1 MTVDELHMLRALDLA
16 RAGVGLVS
24 PNPAVGAVVVDSSG
38 NEAGAGT
45 HTYDGVKHAEV
56 LALEQAGAR
65 ARGGSLFLNLE
76 PCSHQGRTGP
86 CAGAILAAGI
96 RRVVASMQDPNPR
109 VSGAGFAKL
118 RAAGI
123 QVEVGLFEVE
133 AKKLNESFAKYIRH
147 GTPLVTLKAA
157 MSLDGKI
164 ARSAGQHRD
173 SYQGT
178 PLGPAERLEMQ
189 ASAPEGAIDN
199 KRFAASPKRCP
210 DTNLDFSAASSGVPH
225 RDGSY
230 QGTPLGVPQS
240 QPQQPAF
247 RRCDEDTD
255 ADAREWITG
264 EAARAH
270 VQQLRHQHDAI
281 LVGVGTVI
289 ADDPLLTD
297 RSGLPRR
304 RRLLRAILDSHL
316 RIPHSS
322 RVVQTAE
329 DDVLV
334 VYASAEEESRQA
346 LEAKGIR
353 LAQIPGADGRPDF
366 GAVLRRL
373 GELEITSLLVEGG
386 SRVNAAALASREVD
400 KVFLYYAPMI
410 LGKRAVSFA
419 NGEGPGGM
427 HHSLSLQRFEL
438 HRFGDDYAIEGYMK
452 DAYQD

>member
-1 MTVDELHMLRALDLA
+1 MTSDEQFMRRALDLA
-16 RAGVGLVS
+16 RVGVGLVS
-24 PNPAVGAVVVDSSG
+24 PNPAVGAVVVDASR

-56 LALEQAGAR
+56 LALEQAGGR
-65 ARGGSLFLNLE
+65 ARGGNLFLNLE

-86 CAGAILAAGI
+86 CADAIIAAGI
-96 RRVVASMQDPNPR
+96 TRVVASIQDPNPR
-109 VSGAGFAKL
+109 VAGAGFAKL

-123 QVEVGLFEVE
+123 HVEVGLFEAE
-133 AKKLNESFAKYIRH
+133 ARKLNESFAKYIRH
-147 GTPLVTLKAA
+147 GTPLVTLKSA
-157 MSLDGKI
+157 MTLDGKI
-164 ARSAGQHRD
+164 ARSAAQRRD

-178 PLGPAERLEMQ
+178 P
-189 ASAPEGAIDN
+189 S
-199 KRFAASPKRCP
+199 
-210 DTNLDFSAASSGVPH
+210 
-225 RDGSY
+225 
-230 QGTPLGVPQS
+230 GVPQS
-240 QPQQPAF
+240 QPQEPAF

-297 RSGLPRR
+297 RSALPRR
-304 RRLLRAILDSHL
+304 RRLLRVILDSHL
-316 RIPHSS
+316 RIPQTS
-322 RVVQTAE
+322 RLVQSAQ
-329 DDVLV
+329 DDVLI
-334 VYASAEEESRQA
+334 VYASAEEKLRHA
-346 LEAKGIR
+346 LEKKGIR
-353 LAQIPGADGRPDF
+353 LAEIPGADGRPDF
-366 GAVLRRL
+366 AAVLRRL
-373 GELEITSLLVEGG
+373 GELEITCLLIEGG
-386 SRVNAAALASREVD
+386 SRVNAAALSSGEVD

-427 HHSLSLQRFEL
+427 HHSLSLQRSEL